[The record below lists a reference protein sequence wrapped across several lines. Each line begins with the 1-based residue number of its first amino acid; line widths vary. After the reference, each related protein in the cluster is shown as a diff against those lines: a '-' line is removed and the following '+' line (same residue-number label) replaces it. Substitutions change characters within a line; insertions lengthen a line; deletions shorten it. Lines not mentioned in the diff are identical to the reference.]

1 MKLEEQMRDN
11 EKVQDPEILKDVD
24 FNKFIMDPKEQLL
37 TRVMLDDRI
46 SKRVVQCIPIC
57 RSCKHPY
64 DINLDGS
71 DLPGEVGKS
80 VTVKCYNCGTE
91 YEIAI
96 FRSNPGAAGNFIY
109 NAFTIRRDE
118 ENEDE

>member
-1 MKLEEQMRDN
+1 MKLEEQMSDN

-24 FNKFIMDPKEQLL
+24 FNKFIKDPKEQLL
-37 TRVMLDDRI
+37 TRVMLDQRI
-46 SKRVVQCIPIC
+46 SQRVVQCIPLC
-57 RSCKHPY
+57 SSCNHPY

-80 VTVKCYNCGTE
+80 VTVKCSNCGTE

-96 FRSNPGAAGNFIY
+96 FRSNP
-109 NAFTIRRDE
+109 
-118 ENEDE
+118 